1 MQQSALSECSDAS
14 RKFNCKSSCSKY
26 IVKLKLAV
34 QEHCHA
40 VKHGQNELKIVVI
53 TDKIKRRLARWSRQV
68 KSDPEYHNLK
78 LEQQKPQKTNVS
90 Q

>member
-1 MQQSALSECSDAS
+1 MQQSALSESLDAS
-14 RKFNCKSSCSKY
+14 WKSDYKSSCSKY

-40 VKHGQNELKIVVI
+40 ELKIVVI

>member
-1 MQQSALSECSDAS
+1 MQQSALSESSDAS
-14 RKFNCKSSCSKY
+14 RKSNCKNSCSKY

-53 TDKIKRRLARWSRQV
+53 ADKIKRRLARWSRQV
-68 KSDPEYHNLK
+68 
-78 LEQQKPQKTNVS
+78 
-90 Q
+90 